1 MYVLVTG
8 QTVVVVYVVRVVVAS
23 TGVLVYHRGAR
34 SEARA
39 EAARANKVNEVFMMM
54 LERG

>member
-1 MYVLVTG
+1 MLVTG
-8 QTVVVVYVVRVVVAS
+8 HTVVVVYVVRVVVAS

-54 LERG
+54 FERG